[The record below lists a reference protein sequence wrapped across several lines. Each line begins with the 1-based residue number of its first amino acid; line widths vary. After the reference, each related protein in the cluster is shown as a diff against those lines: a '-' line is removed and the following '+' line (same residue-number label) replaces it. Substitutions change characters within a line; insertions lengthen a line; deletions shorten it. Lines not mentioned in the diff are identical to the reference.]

1 MMHWRPQDRQWIAP
15 ACWEECGALAPD
27 LTAEAPVDRR
37 LYLRHR
43 CRIVTACRS
52 LKSQSN
58 TSYVATVLNV
68 SQAGIG
74 LRTARQ
80 YPAGMLLTVG
90 LQNDNGSLFLLKT
103 VRVRHVLADQ
113 AEWVLGCTFL
123 KPLTDRE
130 LGQLV

>member
-1 MMHWRPQDRQWIAP
+1 MND
-15 ACWEECGALAPD
+15 LA
-27 LTAEAPVDRR
+27 AEAADRR
-37 LYLRHR
+37 HHVRRH
-43 CRIVTACRS
+43 CRIETACRS

-68 SQAGIG
+68 SQAGVG
-74 LRTARQ
+74 LRTTRQ

-90 LQNDNGSLFLLKT
+90 LQNPAGSLFLLKT
-103 VRVRHVLADQ
+103 VQVRHVRAEQ
-113 AEWVLGCTFL
+113 TTEWVLGCTFL